1 MNIWHVFG
9 AAVAAAFLSLMLRDF
24 MLSDSLQAAPAAT
37 EMPAYTA
44 DCIQHEAGYCG
55 KYVIYRRTSY

>member
-1 MNIWHVFG
+1 MSIWHVFG
-9 AAVAAAFLSLMLRDF
+9 AAVAAAFLSLMLRD

-37 EMPAYTA
+37 EVPAYTA